1 MDTSFRRK
9 SALLALLLAGCLL
22 TGCVPA
28 VVSAPVP
35 TAEPTENAGA
45 ELVLLTPAP
54 EDPVPAAEETP
65 VPEDWEPTPVP
76 TLAPDTPTPAPSTAP
91 TPTPLPEDGI
101 YTSRDEVALY
111 IHTYGRLPSN
121 FITKKDAQALG
132 WPGGSLDDYAP
143 GMCIGGDWFGNY
155 EGLLPRARGR
165 TWQECD
171 IDTLHARS
179 RGAKR
184 IVFSNDGLIY
194 YTGDH
199 FESFSLLYGEE

>member
-9 SALLALLLAGCLL
+9 SALTALLLAVSLLAGCI
-22 TGCVPA
+22 PA
-28 VVSAPVP
+28 VVPAPVP

-54 EDPVPAAEETP
+54 EDPAPAEETP
-65 VPEDWEPTPVP
+65 VPEDWTPTPEP
-76 TLAPDTPTPAPSTAP
+76 TLAPDTPTPAPSEAP
-91 TPTPLPEDGI
+91 TPTPLPEDGV

-111 IHTYGRLPSN
+111 IHTYGRLPAN
-121 FITKKDAQALG
+121 FISKKDAQALG

-155 EGLLPRARGR
+155 EGLLPKAKGR
-165 TWQECD
+165 TWTECD

-179 RGAKR
+179 RGPKR

-199 FESFSLLYGEE
+199 FESFTLLYGEE